1 MAGKSKKTT
10 TTFHSQVFPSNKYI
24 FINSMNLYEIKKKNH
39 KSEVYSLFYVQAI
52 IFVSYYAIKL
62 KNNLEPKV

>member
-1 MAGKSKKTT
+1 
-10 TTFHSQVFPSNKYI
+10 
-24 FINSMNLYEIKKKNH
+24 MNLYEIKKKNH

-62 KNNLEPKV
+62 KKIIWNQKYNHPSY

>member
-1 MAGKSKKTT
+1 
-10 TTFHSQVFPSNKYI
+10 
-24 FINSMNLYEIKKKNH
+24 MNLYEIKKKNH

-62 KNNLEPKV
+62 KKTTTIWSQKYNHPGDWPPTNTLKQ